1 LNVRRFLPYITGL
14 VILAF
19 ALGSLPRGSPRGSL
33 LFEST
38 WLLYLVY
45 LGPVVILGLMVALV
59 IFIALNWR
67 DIGAALGISI
77 AQKRMMKKK
86 RSRYSFFL
94 SLVLWAIAIEVL
106 LNKPGSIFNPIRT
119 NSTILVQ
126 DITNQG
132 GNSPNP
138 FLGGSFLPAVSSIVQ
153 NDWFTLAFLGLLVVG
168 GLVLVQ
174 SIRVSLKE
182 TSELK
187 IEDLRAR
194 QLEGLQA
201 ARDALKLIDDEKA
214 GDARSRIITCYQHM
228 VEAVSTLGVHVSS
241 DQTARELEEAIRS
254 TFVLK
259 GTATGDLTQLFE
271 EARYSLHEII
281 DEHAVHAHDYLES
294 IAEELKIQLDN

>member
-1 LNVRRFLPYITGL
+1 MIGL

-19 ALGSLPRGSPRGSL
+19 ALGSLPRGSPGGTL

-45 LGPVVILGLMVALV
+45 LGPVVILGLMIAFV

-67 DIGAALGISI
+67 DIGAALGFGI
-77 AQKRMMKKK
+77 AQKRMMKKR

-94 SLVLWAIAIEVL
+94 SLVLWAIAIGVL
-106 LNKPGSIFNPIRT
+106 FNKPGSIFNPIKT
-119 NSTILVQ
+119 NSTTLVE
-126 DITNQG
+126 DVTNQG
-132 GNSPNP
+132 GNPPNP

-153 NDWFTLAFLGLLVVG
+153 NDWFSLAFLGLLVVG

-201 ARDALKLIDDEKA
+201 ARDALKLIDDKNA

-228 VEAVSTLGVHVSS
+228 VEVVLKLGVQVSS

-254 TFVLK
+254 TFFLK
-259 GTATGDLTQLFE
+259 GSATGDLTRLFE

-281 DEHAVHAHDYLES
+281 DEDTVHARDYLES
-294 IAEELKIQLDN
+294 IAEELNIQLDN